1 MKKAISIYNPFLKFL
16 DERKKMID
24 EINSAKLIIHTFCG
38 TGHLECFAANKP
50 TVILFLSDINLYNE
64 SSKNILKNLKN

>member
-1 MKKAISIYNPFLKFL
+1 
-16 DERKKMID
+16 MID